1 MQAIKL
7 FRVDP
12 SHEIQGLDM
21 VKHNEP
27 AYPLGMTSL
36 SLSLFVCLTKSH
48 SDAYVQDKVK
58 PEPIVGPELAKPL
71 DILQP
76 GWLTG
81 EKEIPPVN
89 NVVKSQP

>member
-1 MQAIKL
+1 M
-7 FRVDP
+7 
-12 SHEIQGLDM
+12 
-21 VKHNEP
+21 
-27 AYPLGMTSL
+27 
-36 SLSLFVCLTKSH
+36 
-48 SDAYVQDKVK
+48 QDKVK